1 MAQESTYSPNS
12 QSFTVVSNDLVA
24 LRTQAERS
32 PVNGA
37 IVAMLK
43 RIRANLL
50 FVLVIISNPL
60 WAQPESPPPMKTI
73 DVDIAAH
80 QIPKRVEPP
89 KTFEVMTLV
98 VKLDASVEIGESD
111 SGVRRYVPITGGYFQ
126 GKNISGTVLA
136 GGADWQLQRRDD
148 VLEIDAL
155 YSIRTEDGQNIII
168 HNTGLA
174 SRDAEAGEFPYIRTT
189 PTFKAPIGQYDWLN
203 KRVFTGTITPI
214 KGANAVVIRVFQV
227 D

>member
-1 MAQESTYSPNS
+1 
-12 QSFTVVSNDLVA
+12 
-24 LRTQAERS
+24 
-32 PVNGA
+32 
-37 IVAMLK
+37 MLK

-50 FVLVIISNPL
+50 FFLVIISNPL

-136 GGADWQLQRRDD
+136 GGADWQLQRPDD

-155 YSIRTEDGQNIII
+155 YSIRTEDGQTSSSIIPGL
-168 HNTGLA
+168 HQEMQRRASFLTLEPHQPFRRLSANT
-174 SRDAEAGEFPYIRTT
+174 
-189 PTFKAPIGQYDWLN
+189 
-203 KRVFTGTITPI
+203 TG
-214 KGANAVVIRVFQV
+214 
-227 D
+227 